1 MPIVDNSPLT
11 SDVQVSLLAAPVIL
25 GSEVAQYGRLGDTVH
40 VECESRSVPEVRH
53 FTWQLNGDR
62 ITKDSPVI
70 SIVES
75 RHGSS
80 VKSTIVIKNAEKEH
94 FGDYVCGVENEL
106 GSTQATI
113 KLRELGKKYFPS
125 FEPVTADMLHFNLL
139 Q

>member
-1 MPIVDNSPLT
+1 MK
-11 SDVQVSLLAAPVIL
+11 LLAAPVIV
-25 GSEVAQYGRLGDTVH
+25 GSELAQYGTLGDTVH
-40 VECESRSVPEVRH
+40 VHCESQSLPEVKH
-53 FTWQLNGDR
+53 FTWQLNGAT
-62 ITKDSPVI
+62 ITKDSPVM

-106 GSTQATI
+106 GRTQATI
-113 KLRELGKKYFPS
+113 RLRELGKKYLS
-125 FEPVTADMLHFNLL
+125 RIVWSDSGRQSSADMLHFNLL